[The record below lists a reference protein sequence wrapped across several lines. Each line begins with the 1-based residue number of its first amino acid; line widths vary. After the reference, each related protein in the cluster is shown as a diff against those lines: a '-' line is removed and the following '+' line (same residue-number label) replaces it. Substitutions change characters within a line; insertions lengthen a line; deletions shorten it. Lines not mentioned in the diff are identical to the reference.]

1 MVMGALH
8 ERVNPRGRSKARP
21 KRIRKPTSESQ
32 PMNRT
37 IERLELDDG
46 EGGKITR
53 RPSFVVTLSGDQGL
67 ITRAEADT
75 IEDARLALETLRAD
89 LVVARKR
96 QAAIELRVN
105 AAGYT
110 TGHMSPYGPAENTER
125 YNGENFAVNIAGG
138 RWNDIAAAIAGPDC
152 DEESY
157 ELAYAKAEKEPVA
170 IIEKRGRVIDPVCVG
185 PWCHSVVIVTSAD
198 DARHAGW
205 LYGEPGQTWEFDG
218 ALFDDVEARTIEA
231 ECKRLGIALEP
242 IDMHEEE

>member
-1 MVMGALH
+1 MH
-8 ERVNPRGRSKARP
+8 
-21 KRIRKPTSESQ
+21 
-32 PMNRT
+32 RT

-46 EGGKITR
+46 EGGQITR

-75 IEDARLALETLRAD
+75 IDDARLALETLRAD

-105 AAGYT
+105 AEGYPP
-110 TGHMSPYGPAENTER
+110 GRMSPYGPCENSER

-138 RWNDIAAAIAGPDC
+138 RWNDIADAASGPNVR
-152 DEESY
+152 EESY
-157 ELAYAKAEKEPVA
+157 ELAYELAASEPVA

-205 LYGEPGQTWEFDG
+205 LYGEPGKTWEFEG
-218 ALFDDVEARTIEA
+218 ALFDDV
-231 ECKRLGIALEP
+231 KRAPSKRNASDWALTLSP
-242 IDMHEEE
+242 STCTRGPSHELSR

>member
-1 MVMGALH
+1 
-8 ERVNPRGRSKARP
+8 
-21 KRIRKPTSESQ
+21 
-32 PMNRT
+32 MNRT

-53 RPSFVVTLSGDQGL
+53 RPAFVVTLSGDQGL

-96 QAAIELRVN
+96 QAAMELLRVN
-105 AAGYT
+105 AEGYPPGRT
-110 TGHMSPYGPAENTER
+110 SPYGLAENTER
-125 YNGENFAVNIAGG
+125 FNGENFAVNIAGG

-157 ELAYAKAEKEPVA
+157 ELAYAEAEKEPVA
-170 IIEKRGRVIDPVCVG
+170 IIEKREGSSNPFLGVA
-185 PWCHSVVIVTSAD
+185 WCHSVVIVNSAD
-198 DARHAGW
+198 DARHVGW
-205 LYGEPGQTWEFDG
+205 LYGEPGKTWEFEG
-218 ALFDDVEARTIEA
+218 ALFDDAEARTIEA
-231 ECKRLGIALEP
+231 ECKRLGIDLEP